1 MSRFWLQFNDREVAL
16 PDGEFLIGRGEG
28 CHVRLMAPS
37 VSRRHLRILT
47 VGDAVMAYDLDSRNG
62 TWINEMRL
70 TRPSKLNDGD
80 AVRVGS
86 QAFGIR
92 EAQDELEFD
101 KEPDTWDMV
110 LEPKTPKPEVSADF
124 WRRTIEMD
132 HATLKRAQQGDP
144 NGPTVK
150 NETRA
155 LTVGLQTCAACGRN
169 FEIGQFICPY
179 CSHESY
185 SAPKYR
191 TCTGCMALLSESDVV
206 CPKCGL
212 ERAEQRLAEP
222 EDPEDRR
229 QADRHPIAMSGLYVS
244 SSLTFEAEVTNISR
258 GGLFIVAELLDPIGT
273 SADVVLSTD
282 GSGRARFNGEV
293 VHVVDEPLPD
303 KGINPGMG
311 IRFLEMAPTAR
322 IWLDIFL
329 KEKGL

>member
-1 MSRFWLQFNDREVAL
+1 MARYWLQFNDREVAL

-28 CHVRLMAPS
+28 CHIRLMAPS

-62 TWINEMRL
+62 TWINDIRV
-70 TRPSKLNDGD
+70 TRPSKLNGGD
-80 AVRVGS
+80 AVRVGTQS
-86 QAFGIR
+86 FGIR
-92 EAQDELEFD
+92 EAPEELEFE

-110 LEPKTPKPEVSADF
+110 LEPKTPLPEVSPDF

-132 HATLKRAQQGDP
+132 HASLKRAGRGDP
-144 NGPTVK
+144 TGPTVK
-150 NETRA
+150 NETEA
-155 LTVGLQTCAACGRN
+155 FTVGLQSCAACGRN
-169 FEIGQFICPY
+169 FEIGQTTCPY
-179 CSHESY
+179 CAHDSY
-185 SAPKYR
+185 STPKYR

-212 ERAEQRLAEP
+212 ERSEQHLAEP
-222 EDPEDRR
+222 FDPEDRR
-229 QADRHPIAMSGLYVS
+229 RTDRHPIAMTGLYVS

-258 GGLFIVAELLDPIGT
+258 GGLFIVAELLDPVGT
-273 SADVVLSTD
+273 PADVVLSTD
-282 GSGRARFNGEV
+282 GSGRARFSGEV

-322 IWLDIFL
+322 IWLDTFL